1 MKNLLKVLLLAI
13 FALIVFMPTDKLPPW
28 LYWSLF
34 FMMFGVLYLFYRYTY
49 WVTEKSIEVE
59 EEIIYSTFCGK
70 VPPMSSED
78 LVRGRLIVTPT
89 EVALYQKSD
98 KRNDPSRVKQ
108 VWSVP
113 IEEIEEISSGKVV
126 GFRKGVTF
134 TLAGGREAKFTISQL
149 KKKRDL
155 IVEALGWN
163 ED

>member
-1 MKNLLKVLLLAI
+1 
-13 FALIVFMPTDKLPPW
+13 
-28 LYWSLF
+28 
-34 FMMFGVLYLFYRYTY
+34 
-49 WVTEKSIEVE
+49 
-59 EEIIYSTFCGK
+59 
-70 VPPMSSED
+70 MSSED

-108 VWSVP
+108 VWTVP